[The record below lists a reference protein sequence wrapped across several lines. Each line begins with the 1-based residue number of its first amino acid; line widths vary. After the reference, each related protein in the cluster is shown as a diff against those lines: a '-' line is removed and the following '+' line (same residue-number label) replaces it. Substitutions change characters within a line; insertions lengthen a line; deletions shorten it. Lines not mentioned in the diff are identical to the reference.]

1 MKNDPLLMASFI
13 SSMWRERNPF
23 LLMVQDFK
31 RQVDILVRLK
41 DNMRASQQR
50 IQQLELQTSRIESLM
65 EESRP
70 QRTGN
75 RLNTW
80 K

>member
-1 MKNDPLLMASFI
+1 VKNDPLLMASFI